1 MPRAA
6 RAAILHLDRGPLD
19 LKVLGLTVHP
29 DKVVHL
35 DKIVLDHRSIR
46 PG

>member
-19 LKVLGLTVHP
+19 LKLRGL
-29 DKVVHL
+29 VVHL
-35 DKIVLDHRSIR
+35 DKVMLDHRSIG

>member
-19 LKVLGLTVHP
+19 LRLLGLVMHP
-29 DKVVHL
+29 DRVVHL
-35 DKIVLDHRSIR
+35 DKVVLDHGSIR